1 MQPTYPDCLMIVI
14 LAANVRIL
22 IRGFAGKI
30 PQRKAK
36 NHFLFAWLCFCVYA
50 ASRLAVL
57 RLAEI
62 AQ

>member
-1 MQPTYPDCLMIVI
+1 MIVI

-30 PQRKAK
+30 PQHKAK

-50 ASRLAVL
+50 ATRIAVFG
-57 RLAEI
+57 I
-62 AQ
+62 GQITH

>member
-30 PQRKAK
+30 PQHKAK

-50 ASRLAVL
+50 ATRIAVFG
-57 RLAEI
+57 I
-62 AQ
+62 GQITH